1 MYQYFVVFCPAWDN
15 FSFENILYAIA
26 WYQVKN
32 VKEKVTTKPSLKTTE
47 VLLVADG
54 HVFT

>member
-1 MYQYFVVFCPAWDN
+1 MYQHFVVFCPAWDN
-15 FSFENILYAIA
+15 FSFENILYVIA

-32 VKEKVTTKPSLKTTE
+32 VKEKVTTKPSLKTIE